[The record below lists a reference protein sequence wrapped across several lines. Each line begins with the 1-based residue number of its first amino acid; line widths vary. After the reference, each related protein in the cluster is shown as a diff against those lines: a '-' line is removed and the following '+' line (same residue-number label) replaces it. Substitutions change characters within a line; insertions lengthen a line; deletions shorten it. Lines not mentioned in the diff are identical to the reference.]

1 MVVRG
6 IVTDVWEPDRDALL
20 SQYIF
25 GSFIGYSLIALSI
38 AWQIRSWGDWAK
50 GLPLTVAV
58 LTMMTEAALLGVLA
72 ATLQR
77 DHAGSKE
84 ALWPALH
91 IACVATRVVLLIL
104 AVLTGT
110 RLFQHTTFA
119 PIADAAPSASY
130 GTFGN
135 GETVGNG
142 DAAPASAPKPAAA
155 PPAPPT
161 LRDFAARIRLLS
173 PYLWPSKSKTLQA
186 VAVVCALI
194 VVVGRFVNV
203 LVPRQLGLV
212 VADLTEDRSPWTNLG
227 IFVGLRFLQGGGGI
241 LNALQSTLWVSV
253 AQYSD
258 RAWSAGMSELTQGA
272 GEMTLMCFSH
282 LLNLSLAYHTRRK
295 TGEVLRV
302 LDRGSAINSFFQV
315 RHCSIES
322 VERFCDMALRRPRRS
337 VAVL

>member
-6 IVTDVWEPDRDALL
+6 IMTEVWEPDRDAMLA
-20 SQYIF
+20 QYIF
-25 GSFIGYSLIALSI
+25 GSFIGYSLLALSI
-38 AWQIRSWGDWAK
+38 AWQIRSRGDWSK

-58 LTMMTEAALLGVLA
+58 LTMGTEAALLGVLG

-77 DHAGSKE
+77 DQAGTRE

-91 IACVATRVVLLIL
+91 IACVATRVVLLLL

-110 RLFQHTTFA
+110 RLFQHTTYA
-119 PIADAAPSASY
+119 PIAESDPAASY
-130 GTFGN
+130 GTFA
-135 GETVGNG
+135 NG
-142 DAAPASAPKPAAA
+142 DAARPTAPKAGPAA
-155 PPAPPT
+155 PPPPT

-186 VAVVCALI
+186 VAVVCAMI
-194 VVVGRFVNV
+194 VVVGRIVNV

-212 VADLTEDRSPWTNLG
+212 VADLTDDRSPWTNLG

-258 RAWSAGMSELTQGA
+258 RASV
-272 GEMTLMCFSH
+272 
-282 LLNLSLAYHTRRK
+282 LARR
-295 TGEVLRV
+295 R
-302 LDRGSAINSFFQV
+302 
-315 RHCSIES
+315 
-322 VERFCDMALRRPRRS
+322 
-337 VAVL
+337 